1 MTITPDQER
10 ALLALYEA
18 VKLCDETYEWIR
30 DEDPTSYS
38 RRTSLA
44 LLMWS
49 AMDTAYAAFGYE
61 PNTNRAIVSLEYI
74 DTVMEEEEEEEE
86 AKRAAR
92 EQEAKP

>member
-1 MTITPDQER
+1 
-10 ALLALYEA
+10 
-18 VKLCDETYEWIR
+18 VKLCDETYEWIP

-38 RRTSLA
+38 GRTSLA

-61 PNTNRAIVSLEYI
+61 PNTNRAIMSLEYI
-74 DTVMEEEEEEEE
+74 DAVMEEEEEE

>member
-18 VKLCDETYEWIR
+18 VKLCDENYEWIS

-38 RRTSLA
+38 GRTSLA

-49 AMDTAYAAFGYE
+49 AVDTAYATFGYQ
-61 PNTNRAIVSLEYI
+61 PKTNRAIISLEYI
-74 DTVMEEEEEEEE
+74 DAVMEEEEEE
-86 AKRAAR
+86 AKRAAA
-92 EQEAKP
+92 EQGVKT